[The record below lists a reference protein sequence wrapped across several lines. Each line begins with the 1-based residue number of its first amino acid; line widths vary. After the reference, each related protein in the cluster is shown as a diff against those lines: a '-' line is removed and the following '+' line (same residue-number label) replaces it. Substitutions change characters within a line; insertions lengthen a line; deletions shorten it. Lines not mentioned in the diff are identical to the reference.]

1 MVDYISFH
9 LFERKARSL
18 AATQAKHAC
27 GSASPKTHSLHLRKG
42 RVIQI
47 ESMPTPLRI
56 ECQQGRLWITQ
67 SGTAQDTILAA
78 GESFKPRAQGR
89 VVIEALETA
98 CVAQTPETDDSGT
111 LEEL

>member
-1 MVDYISFH
+1 MIDYLSFR

-18 AATQAKHAC
+18 AATHPKHAC
-27 GSASPKTHSLHLRKG
+27 GSASPKTHSLQLRKG

-56 ECQQGRLWITQ
+56 ECQQGALWITET
-67 SGTAQDTILAA
+67 GIAKDTILTA
-78 GESFKPRAQGR
+78 GESFKARSQGR

-98 CVAQTPETDDSGT
+98 CIAQTPEADDTGQP
-111 LEEL
+111 EE